1 MRRRPS
7 ALSIGSGASRS
18 RPPDGEPRC
27 SERYRGFTSPSSS
40 NGPTRGSSGP
50 RRLVADVYINDAAAV
65 RPPAPAA
72 PERLEPTG
80 PHLVQP
86 LLIRRPLED
95 TLDDALQ
102 LEHGARLL
110 GFSEDGGLAA
120 PDQEGH
126 VHCGGGGGAAA
137 CPPRLP
143 TQEE

>member
-1 MRRRPS
+1 M
-7 ALSIGSGASRS
+7 AGEATLSQ
-18 RPPDGEPRC
+18 
-27 SERYRGFTSPSSS
+27 
-40 NGPTRGSSGP
+40 
-50 RRLVADVYINDAAAV
+50 RLAV
-65 RPPAPAA
+65 FVQK
-72 PERLEPTG
+72 LFV
-80 PHLVQP
+80 LVQP
-86 LLIRRPLED
+86 LLIRRQLED
-95 TLDDALQ
+95 ALDDALQ